1 MVSRKWG
8 GVGHGWGAVNF
19 SPDICLDAVNSEDIG
34 NYFTR
39 ALRQIPAKRWRVGW
53 GVEKLGKGDR
63 ARTDGMTLSV
73 KVSR

>member
-1 MVSRKWG
+1 M
-8 GVGHGWGAVNF
+8 
-19 SPDICLDAVNSEDIG
+19 NSEDIG